1 MRSNDNEEIYV
12 ERLPGEQREEQGL
25 KPGSNL

>member
-12 ERLPGEQREEQGL
+12 ERLPGEQEKSKDC